1 MLDFTGTVPL
11 IYYYLKEASMSDIFV
26 FGSNLLGIH
35 KKGAAFHALKYH
47 GAILGQG
54 IGLQGNSY
62 AIPTKETPARSL
74 DLVQINKFVADFLNF
89 AYYTPEHT
97 FLVTQIGCGLA
108 GWHPHQIA
116 PMFRLA
122 KWMGN
127 VKITQEFANFIENS
141 SDFPHIITTFSV

>member
-1 MLDFTGTVPL
+1 MA
-11 IYYYLKEASMSDIFV
+11 KIFV

-35 KKGAAFHALKYH
+35 KRGAALEAFQQH

-74 DLVQINKFVADFLNF
+74 DLVQINKFVADFLNY
-89 AYYTPEHT
+89 AYYTPEHVYH
-97 FLVTQIGCGLA
+97 VTQIGCGLA
-108 GWHPHQIA
+108 GWHPNQIA
-116 PMFRLA
+116 PMFRLV
-122 KWMGN
+122 KWMTN

-141 SDFPHIITTFSV
+141 SDFPDIITTFSAW